1 MKSNN
6 LNFHNLIPGGCHTYS
21 KGDDQFSS
29 NAPRYLVGGKGSY
42 CTDGTKEFLDC
53 GMGLA
58 SITLGHGF
66 EEVNDAVVETIK
78 SGTNFMRPSL
88 LEFQTAEMFLEMIP
102 HHSMI
107 KFAKN
112 GSTTTTAAVKLAR
125 AHTNRKLIAVPT
137 DHPFYS
143 YDDWFIGSTN
153 ANFGVPSEIK
163 SLTVGYKSCSI
174 ESLKELFEKHGQQI
188 AAVISEPEKNW
199 CSNCNCGATPEMF
212 LKSAIDLCEENGA
225 LFILDE
231 MQSGYRLAFPGAM
244 SKYNLKPHLT
254 TWGKGIANGFSFC
267 ALTGIREVMELGGI
281 RNIGARK
288 LFLIS
293 TTNGAES
300 VGLAAAIATNK
311 IYKKHNVLD
320 HQHMIGRRIIEV
332 MTLVI
337 AKYNMNNYLDVYPC
351 NWMPGLRFNDI
362 DDEYKADY
370 LKTFVIQEMINNG
383 ILFQGVFVPSYSH
396 TLTDVGIFS
405 IGFENTVKKI
415 ADWIA
420 DKRGEGVIGDLVK
433 PVFRKYI

>member
-1 MKSNN
+1 MEKDK
-6 LNFHNLIPGGCHTYS
+6 LDFHDLIPGGCHTYS

-29 NAPRYLVGGKGSY
+29 NAPRYLVGGKGAY
-42 CTDGTKEFLDC
+42 CSDGINEFLDC

-88 LEFQTAEMFLEMIP
+88 LEFQTAEKFLEMIP

-112 GSTTTTAAVKLAR
+112 GSTATTAAVKLAR
-125 AHTNRKLIAVPT
+125 AYTNRKLIAVPI

-143 YDDWFIGSTN
+143 YDDWFIGST
-153 ANFGVPSEIK
+153 AADFGVPSEIK
-163 SLTVGYKSCSI
+163 NLTVGYKSCSI
-174 ESLKELFEKHGQQI
+174 ESLSEIFQKFGSEI

-199 CSNCNCGATPEMF
+199 CSNCDCGTSPEVF
-212 LKSAIDLCEENGA
+212 LKSAIKLCEDEGA

-244 SKYNLKPHLT
+244 SRYNLKPHLT

-267 ALTGIREVMELGGI
+267 ALTGIKEVMELGGI
-281 RNIGARK
+281 KNIGSRK

-311 IYKKHNVLD
+311 FYRENNVID
-320 HQHMIGRRIIEV
+320 HIHMIGTKIIEV
-332 MTLVI
+332 MYSVI
-337 AKYNMNNYLDVYPC
+337 RSYNMEKYLIVLPC
-351 NWMPGLRFNDI
+351 NWMPGLKFNDI
-362 DDEYKADY
+362 DETFASDY
-370 LKTFVIQEMINNG
+370 LKTFVIQEMVKNG
-383 ILFQGVFVPSYSH
+383 VLFQGVFVPSFSH
-396 TLTDVGIFS
+396 TLSDVEFFKE
-405 IGFENTVKKI
+405 GFERSIKNI
-415 ADWIA
+415 ANWIS
-420 DKRGEGVIGDLVK
+420 DKNAAGVDGALVK